1 MRRASRDHE
10 RRVSTLSDEIPGRH
24 GWLRQVRIIQGG
36 MGVAISGW
44 RLARAV
50 ASHRACMGVVSG
62 TALDSVVARR
72 LQDGDTGGHLR
83 RAIEAFP
90 DQAVAGR
97 VLDRFFVPMG
107 KKATTPYRRVGMQS
121 HLERPLVR
129 DLTVLA
135 AFVEVVLAREGHRGP
150 VGINLLT
157 KVKAPTLPTL
167 YGAMLAGVDCILMG
181 AGIPRE
187 IPGVLDAF
195 AEGRGASLRLLD
207 GPTGDEPA
215 PMLRFDPD
223 GVGYGAAQLPRPAF
237 LPIVSAD
244 SLAAMLL
251 RRSTGSVEGFIV
263 EGPLAGGHN
272 APPRGRTVLDETGQP
287 VYGERDQ
294 ADTARMVEL
303 GLPFWLAGATGSP
316 ESLAAAREAG
326 ATGIQLGTLFAFSRE
341 SGMDPDLRVRII
353 RDAREGGAK
362 VRTDPRASSTGYP
375 FKVVQVEGSVSV
387 PEVYEARPRV
397 CDNGYLREPVST
409 GGGSITYRCAAEPLP
424 AYVAKGGSEE
434 DAAGR
439 RCLCN
444 GLLAT
449 CGHPQVQKDGTVEPP
464 IVTSGDDLGRLVGLL
479 PAGRDDYGADDVI
492 RYLTGA
498 ASAL

>member
-1 MRRASRDHE
+1 VTTEVDD
-10 RRVSTLSDEIPGRH
+10 TPNRH

-44 RLARAV
+44 KLARAV
-50 ASHRACMGVVSG
+50 AAHRGCMGVVSG

-72 LQDGDTGGHLR
+72 LQDGDKGGHLR

-90 DQAVAGR
+90 DQGVAGR

-107 KKATTPYRRVGMQS
+107 RAPRTPYRRAGI
-121 HLERPLVR
+121 HTHAERPLLR

-135 AFVEVVLAREGHRGP
+135 AYVEVVLAREGHAGR

-157 KVKAPTLPTL
+157 KLKLPTLPTL

-195 AEGRGASLRLLD
+195 ASGREASLRLHD
-207 GPTGDEPA
+207 GPSTDEPM
-215 PMLRFDPD
+215 PTLTFDPAR
-223 GVGYGAAQLPRPAF
+223 VPYGAAELPRPAF

-244 SLAAMLL
+244 SLAAMLI
-251 RRSTGSVEGFIV
+251 RRSTGSVQGFVV

-272 APPRGRTVLDETGQP
+272 APPRGRTVLDESGQP
-287 VYGERDQ
+287 IYGERDQ
-294 ADTARMVEL
+294 VDTQRMVEL
-303 GLPFWLAGATGSP
+303 GLPFWLAGGTGSP
-316 ESLAAAREAG
+316 ESLAAALAAN
-326 ATGIQLGTLFAFSRE
+326 ATGIQLGTLFAYARE
-341 SGMDPDLRVRII
+341 SGMDPVLRERVIHAVR
-353 RDAREGGAK
+353 DGGAE

-375 FKVVQVEGSVSV
+375 FKVVGLEGTVSDHDT
-387 PEVYEARPRV
+387 YAARPRV
-397 CDNGYLREPVST
+397 CDNGYLREPVPARQ
-409 GGGSITYRCAAEPLP
+409 GGITYRCAAEPVA
-424 AYVAKGGSEE
+424 AYVAKGGSVE
-434 DAAGR
+434 DTAER

-449 CGHPQVQKDGTVEPP
+449 AGYPQVQKDGTVEPP
-464 IVTSGDDLGRLVGLL
+464 IITSGDDLARLPSLL

-498 ASAL
+498 SATL

>member
-1 MRRASRDHE
+1 
-10 RRVSTLSDEIPGRH
+10 VSTLSDEVQGRH

-72 LQDGDTGGHLR
+72 LQDGDRGGHLR

-90 DQAVAGR
+90 DQGVAGR

-107 KKATTPYRRVGMQS
+107 KKAATPYRRVGMQT
-121 HLERPLVR
+121 HVERPLVR

-135 AFVEVVLAREGHRGP
+135 AFVEVVLAREGHRGR

-195 AEGRGASLRLLD
+195 AEGRGASLRLFD
-207 GPTGDEPA
+207 GPAGDEPA
-215 PMLRFDPD
+215 PMLRFDPE
-223 GVGYGAAQLPRPAF
+223 GVGYGAAQLSRPAF

-251 RRSTGSVEGFIV
+251 RRSNGSVEGFIV

-294 ADTARMVEL
+294 ADSARMAEL

-316 ESLAAAREAG
+316 ESLAAARAAG

-341 SGMDPDLRVRII
+341 SGMDPELRVKII
-353 RDAREGGAK
+353 HDAREGGAE

-375 FKVVQVEGSVSV
+375 FKVVQVGGSVSV

-397 CDNGYLREPVST
+397 CDNGYLREAVST
-409 GGGSITYRCAAEPLP
+409 AGGSITYRCAAEPVP
-424 AYVAKGGSEE
+424 AYLAKGGSEE

>member
-1 MRRASRDHE
+1 
-10 RRVSTLSDEIPGRH
+10 VSTATDETQGRH

-50 ASHRACMGVVSG
+50 ASHRGCLGVVSG

-72 LQDGDTGGHLR
+72 LQDGDSGGHLR

-90 DQAVAGR
+90 DQGVAGR

-107 KKATTPYRRVGMQS
+107 RHPKTPYRRVGMQT
-121 HLERPLVR
+121 HAERPLLR

-135 AFVEVVLAREGHRGP
+135 AFVEVVLAREGHRGR
-150 VGINLLT
+150 VGINLMT
-157 KVKAPTLPTL
+157 KLKVPTLPTL

-195 AEGRGASLRLLD
+195 AAGQEAHLRLHD
-207 GPTGDEPA
+207 GPTPEQPA
-215 PMLRFDPD
+215 PMLTFDP
-223 GVGYGAAQLPRPAF
+223 GRVAYGAAQLPRPAF

-244 SLAAMLL
+244 SLAAMLI
-251 RRSTGSVEGFIV
+251 RRSTGSVEGFVV

-272 APPRGRTVLDETGQP
+272 APPRGRTVLDDTGQP
-287 VYGERDQ
+287 IYGERDQ
-294 ADTARMVEL
+294 VDATRMAEL
-303 GLPFWLAGATGSP
+303 GLPFWLAGGTGSP
-316 ESLAAAREAG
+316 ERLTAARKAG
-326 ATGIQLGTLFAFSRE
+326 ATGIQLGTLFAYARE
-341 SGMDPDLRVRII
+341 SGMDPVLRNRVISAVRQ
-353 RDAREGGAK
+353 GGAE
-362 VRTDPRASSTGYP
+362 VRTDPRASSTGFP
-375 FKVVQVEGSVSV
+375 FKVVQLEGTVSV
-387 PEVYEARPRV
+387 PEVYSARPRV
-397 CDNGYLREPVST
+397 CDNGYLREPVPAHEGT
-409 GGGSITYRCAAEPLP
+409 ITYRCAAEPVA
-424 AYVAKGGSEE
+424 AYLAKGGSLDDTTE
-434 DAAGR
+434 R

-449 CGHPQVQKDGTVEPP
+449 AGYAQVQKDGTVEPP
-464 IVTSGDDLGRLVGLL
+464 IITSGDDLTRLATLL
-479 PAGRDDYGADDVI
+479 PPDRDDYGADDVI

-498 ASAL
+498 AASL

>member
-1 MRRASRDHE
+1 
-10 RRVSTLSDEIPGRH
+10 
-24 GWLRQVRIIQGG
+24 

-50 ASHRACMGVVSG
+50 GSHRACMGVVSG

-72 LQDGDTGGHLR
+72 LQDGDSGGHLR

-90 DQAVAGR
+90 DQGVAGR

-107 KKATTPYRRVGMQS
+107 KKAATPYRRVGMQT
-121 HLERPLVR
+121 HVERPLVR

-135 AFVEVVLAREGHRGP
+135 AFVEVVLAREGHRGR

-195 AEGRGASLRLLD
+195 AEGRGASLRLFD
-207 GPTGDEPA
+207 GPAGDEPA
-215 PMLRFDPD
+215 PMLRFDPE
-223 GVGYGAAQLPRPAF
+223 GVGYGAAQLSRPAF

-251 RRSTGSVEGFIV
+251 RRSNGSVEGFIV

-294 ADTARMVEL
+294 ADSARMAEL

-316 ESLAAAREAG
+316 ESLAAARAAG

-341 SGMDPDLRVRII
+341 SGMDPELRVKII
-353 RDAREGGAK
+353 HDAREGGAE

-375 FKVVQVEGSVSV
+375 FKVVQVGGSVSV

-397 CDNGYLREPVST
+397 CDNGYLREAVST
-409 GGGSITYRCAAEPLP
+409 AGGSITYRCAAEPVP
-424 AYVAKGGSEE
+424 AYLAKGGSEE

>member
-1 MRRASRDHE
+1 MAMTSNE
-10 RRVSTLSDEIPGRH
+10 TPARH

-50 ASHRACMGVVSG
+50 AAHRGCMGVVSG

-72 LQDGDTGGHLR
+72 LQDGDKGGHLR

-90 DQAVAGR
+90 DQGVAGR
-97 VLDRFFVPMG
+97 ILDRFFVPMG
-107 KKATTPYRRVGMQS
+107 KAPLTPYRRTGMQT
-121 HLERPLVR
+121 HAERPLVR

-135 AFVEVVLAREGHRGP
+135 AFVEVVLAREGHRGR
-150 VGINLLT
+150 VGINLMT
-157 KVKAPTLPTL
+157 KLKPPTLPTL

-195 AEGRGASLRLLD
+195 AEGREASMHLID
-207 GPTGDEPA
+207 GPVPGQPA
-215 PMLRFDPD
+215 PMLTFDPA
-223 GVGYGAAQLPRPAF
+223 GVGYGAARLPRPAF
-237 LPIVSAD
+237 LPIISAD
-244 SLAAMLL
+244 SLAVMLI
-251 RRSTGSVEGFIV
+251 RRANGSVEGFVV

-272 APPRGRTVLDETGQP
+272 APPRGKTVLDESGQP

-294 ADTARMVEL
+294 VDTARMAEL

-316 ESLAAAREAG
+316 EKLAEAREAG
-326 ATGIQLGTLFAFSRE
+326 ATGIQLGTLFAFARE
-341 SGMDPDLRVRII
+341 SGMDPVLRNRVLSAA
-353 RDAREGGAK
+353 RDGGAE
-362 VRTDPRASSTGYP
+362 VRTDPRASSSGYP
-375 FKVVQVEGSVSV
+375 FKVVQVAGSVSN
-387 PEVYEARPRV
+387 PEVYAARPRV
-397 CDNGYLREPVST
+397 CDNGYLREPVVA
-409 GGGSITYRCAAEPLP
+409 GGAVTYRCAAEPVA
-424 AYVAKGGSEE
+424 AYMAKGGTAE
-434 DAAGR
+434 DTAER

-449 CGHPQVQKDGTVEPP
+449 AGHPQVQKDGTVEPP
-464 IVTSGDDLGRLVGLL
+464 IVTSGDDLARLATLL
-479 PAGRDDYGADDVI
+479 PPGRDDYGAADVI

-498 ASAL
+498 AATL

>member
-1 MRRASRDHE
+1 MRRASRDHV
-10 RRVSTLSDEIPGRH
+10 RRVSTLSDEVQGRH

-72 LQDGDTGGHLR
+72 LQDGDSGGHLR

-90 DQAVAGR
+90 DQGVAGR

-107 KKATTPYRRVGMQS
+107 KKAATPYRRVGMQT
-121 HLERPLVR
+121 HVERPLVR

-135 AFVEVVLAREGHRGP
+135 AFVEVVLAREGHRGR

-195 AEGRGASLRLLD
+195 AEGRGASLRLFD
-207 GPTGDEPA
+207 GPAGDEPA
-215 PMLRFDPD
+215 PMLRFDPE
-223 GVGYGAAQLPRPAF
+223 GVGYGAAQLSRPAF

-251 RRSTGSVEGFIV
+251 RRSNGSVEGFIV

-294 ADTARMVEL
+294 ADSARMAEL

-316 ESLAAAREAG
+316 ESLAAARAAG

-341 SGMDPDLRVRII
+341 SGMDPELRVKII
-353 RDAREGGAK
+353 HDAREGGAE

-375 FKVVQVEGSVSV
+375 FKVVQVGGSVSV

-397 CDNGYLREPVST
+397 CDNGYLREAVST
-409 GGGSITYRCAAEPLP
+409 AGGSITYRCAAEPVP
-424 AYVAKGGSEE
+424 AYLAKGGSEE

-479 PAGRDDYGADDVI
+479 PPGRDDYGADDVI

-498 ASAL
+498 ASGL

>member
-1 MRRASRDHE
+1 
-10 RRVSTLSDEIPGRH
+10 VSTLSDEVQGRH

-50 ASHRACMGVVSG
+50 GSHRACMGVVSG

-72 LQDGDTGGHLR
+72 LQDGDSGGHLR

-90 DQAVAGR
+90 DQGVAGR

-107 KKATTPYRRVGMQS
+107 KKAATPYRRVGMQT
-121 HLERPLVR
+121 HVERPLVR

-135 AFVEVVLAREGHRGP
+135 AFVEVVLAREGHRGR

-195 AEGRGASLRLLD
+195 AEGRGASLRLFD
-207 GPTGDEPA
+207 GPAGDEPA
-215 PMLRFDPD
+215 PMLRFDPE
-223 GVGYGAAQLPRPAF
+223 GVGYGAAQLSRPAF

-251 RRSTGSVEGFIV
+251 RRSNGSVEGFIV

-294 ADTARMVEL
+294 ADSARMAEL

-316 ESLAAAREAG
+316 ESLAAARAAG

-341 SGMDPDLRVRII
+341 SGMDPELRVKII
-353 RDAREGGAK
+353 HDAREGGAE

-375 FKVVQVEGSVSV
+375 FKVVQVGGSVSV

-397 CDNGYLREPVST
+397 CDNGYLREAVST
-409 GGGSITYRCAAEPLP
+409 AGGSITYRCAAEPVP
-424 AYVAKGGSEE
+424 AYLAKGGSEE

>member
-1 MRRASRDHE
+1 MQMRADLVKVRCHLRRTSRREATPLPGFRSSRVNQKRSRGDRVE
-10 RRVSTLSDEIPGRH
+10 RRQLARPTRRH
-24 GWLRQVRIIQGG
+24 PRIAQGG

-90 DQAVAGR
+90 DQGVAGR

-107 KKATTPYRRVGMQS
+107 KKVGTPYRRVGMQT
-121 HLERPLVR
+121 HVERPLVR

-135 AFVEVVLAREGHRGP
+135 AFVEVVLAREGHRGR

-195 AEGRGASLRLLD
+195 AEGRGARLRLLD
-207 GPTGDEPA
+207 GPTTDELA
-215 PMLRFDPD
+215 PMLRFDPE

-244 SLAAMLL
+244 SLAPGC
-251 RRSTGSVEGFIV
+251 GS
-263 EGPLAGGHN
+263 N
-272 APPRGRTVLDETGQP
+272 T
-287 VYGERDQ
+287 
-294 ADTARMVEL
+294 
-303 GLPFWLAGATGSP
+303 
-316 ESLAAAREAG
+316 
-326 ATGIQLGTLFAFSRE
+326 
-341 SGMDPDLRVRII
+341 
-353 RDAREGGAK
+353 
-362 VRTDPRASSTGYP
+362 SST
-375 FKVVQVEGSVSV
+375 
-387 PEVYEARPRV
+387 
-397 CDNGYLREPVST
+397 
-409 GGGSITYRCAAEPLP
+409 
-424 AYVAKGGSEE
+424 
-434 DAAGR
+434 
-439 RCLCN
+439 
-444 GLLAT
+444 
-449 CGHPQVQKDGTVEPP
+449 
-464 IVTSGDDLGRLVGLL
+464 
-479 PAGRDDYGADDVI
+479 
-492 RYLTGA
+492 
-498 ASAL
+498 

>member
-1 MRRASRDHE
+1 MRRASRDHV
-10 RRVSTLSDEIPGRH
+10 RRVSTLSDEVQGRH

-50 ASHRACMGVVSG
+50 GSHRACMGVVSG

-72 LQDGDTGGHLR
+72 LQDGDSGGHLR

-90 DQAVAGR
+90 DQGVAGR

-107 KKATTPYRRVGMQS
+107 KKAATPYRRVGMQT
-121 HLERPLVR
+121 HVERPLVR

-135 AFVEVVLAREGHRGP
+135 AFVEVVLAREGHRGR

-195 AEGRGASLRLLD
+195 AEGRGASLRLFD
-207 GPTGDEPA
+207 GPAGDEPA
-215 PMLRFDPD
+215 PMLRFDPE
-223 GVGYGAAQLPRPAF
+223 GVGYGAAQLSRPAF

-251 RRSTGSVEGFIV
+251 RRSNGSVEGFIV

-294 ADTARMVEL
+294 ADSARMAEL

-316 ESLAAAREAG
+316 ESLAAARAAG

-341 SGMDPDLRVRII
+341 SGMDPELRVKII
-353 RDAREGGAK
+353 HDAREGGAE

-375 FKVVQVEGSVSV
+375 FKVVQVGGSVSV

-397 CDNGYLREPVST
+397 CDNGYLREAVST
-409 GGGSITYRCAAEPLP
+409 AGGSITYRCAAEPVP
-424 AYVAKGGSEE
+424 AYLAKGGSEE

>member
-1 MRRASRDHE
+1 
-10 RRVSTLSDEIPGRH
+10 VSTVSDETPGRH

-44 RLARAV
+44 RLARTV
-50 ASHRACMGVVSG
+50 AAHHGCMGVVSG

-83 RAIEAFP
+83 RAIEGFP
-90 DQAVAGR
+90 DQGVAGR

-107 KKATTPYRRVGMQS
+107 KKAATPYRRVGMQT
-121 HLERPLVR
+121 HVERPLVR
-129 DLTVLA
+129 DLAVLA
-135 AFVEVVLAREGHRGP
+135 AFVEVVLAREGHRGR

-195 AEGRGASLRLLD
+195 AEGRGASLRLFD
-207 GPTGDEPA
+207 GPTTDEPG
-215 PMLRFDPD
+215 PMLRFDPE
-223 GVGYGAAQLPRPAF
+223 GVGYGAAQLTRPAF

-251 RRSTGSVEGFIV
+251 RRSNGSVEGFIV

-294 ADTARMVEL
+294 ADSARMVEL

-316 ESLAAAREAG
+316 ESLAAARAAG

-341 SGMDPDLRVRII
+341 SGMDPELRLKII
-353 RDAREGGAK
+353 HDAREGGAE

-397 CDNGYLREPVST
+397 CDNGYLREAVST
-409 GGGSITYRCAAEPLP
+409 GGGSVTYRCAAEPVA
-424 AYVAKGGSEE
+424 AYLAKGGSAE

-479 PAGRDDYGADDVI
+479 PAGRDDYGANDVI

-498 ASAL
+498 AAGL

>member
-1 MRRASRDHE
+1 MDTVTNE
-10 RRVSTLSDEIPGRH
+10 TQGRH

-50 ASHRACMGVVSG
+50 AAHRGCMGVVSG

-90 DQAVAGR
+90 DQGVAGR
-97 VLDRFFVPMG
+97 ILDRFFVPMG
-107 KKATTPYRRVGMQS
+107 KKAATPYRRAGMQT
-121 HLERPLVR
+121 HVEHPLVR
-129 DLTVLA
+129 DLTVVA
-135 AFVEVVLAREGHRGP
+135 AFVEVVLAREGHRGR

-195 AEGRGASLRLLD
+195 AAGQGARLRLFD
-207 GPTGDEPA
+207 GPTPEPA
-215 PMLRFDPD
+215 PLLSFDPA

-294 ADTARMVEL
+294 ADTARMAEL

-316 ESLAAAREAG
+316 EKLAEARAAG
-326 ATGIQLGTLFAFSRE
+326 ATGIQLGTLFAYARE
-341 SGMDPDLRVRII
+341 SGMDPTLRDRVISAVR
-353 RDAREGGAK
+353 DGGAK

-375 FKVVQVEGSVSV
+375 FKVVQVEGSVAM
-387 PEVYEARPRV
+387 PEVYAARPRV
-397 CDNGYLREPVST
+397 CDNGYLREPVPEES
-409 GGGSITYRCAAEPLP
+409 GRITYRCAAEPVA
-424 AYVAKGGSEE
+424 AYIAKGGSAD
-434 DAAGR
+434 DAAER

-464 IVTSGDDLGRLVGLL
+464 IVTSGDDLFRLAKLL

-498 ASAL
+498 AASL

>member
-1 MRRASRDHE
+1 
-10 RRVSTLSDEIPGRH
+10 
-24 GWLRQVRIIQGG
+24 
-36 MGVAISGW
+36 
-44 RLARAV
+44 
-50 ASHRACMGVVSG
+50 
-62 TALDSVVARR
+62 
-72 LQDGDTGGHLR
+72 
-83 RAIEAFP
+83 
-90 DQAVAGR
+90 
-97 VLDRFFVPMG
+97 
-107 KKATTPYRRVGMQS
+107 
-121 HLERPLVR
+121 
-129 DLTVLA
+129 
-135 AFVEVVLAREGHRGP
+135 
-150 VGINLLT
+150 
-157 KVKAPTLPTL
+157 
-167 YGAMLAGVDCILMG
+167 MLAGVDCILMG

-195 AEGRGASLRLLD
+195 AEGRGASLRLFD
-207 GPTGDEPA
+207 GPAGDEPA
-215 PMLRFDPD
+215 PMLRFDPE
-223 GVGYGAAQLPRPAF
+223 GVGYGAAQLSRPAF

-251 RRSTGSVEGFIV
+251 RRSNGSVEGFIV

-294 ADTARMVEL
+294 ADSARMAEL

-316 ESLAAAREAG
+316 ESLAAARAAG

-341 SGMDPDLRVRII
+341 SGMDPELRVKII
-353 RDAREGGAK
+353 HDAREGGAE

-375 FKVVQVEGSVSV
+375 FKVVQVGGSVSV

-397 CDNGYLREPVST
+397 CDNGYLREAVST
-409 GGGSITYRCAAEPLP
+409 AGGSITYRCAAEPVP
-424 AYVAKGGSEE
+424 AYLAKGGSEE

>member
-1 MRRASRDHE
+1 MRRASRDHV
-10 RRVSTLSDEIPGRH
+10 RRVSTLSDEVQGRH

-72 LQDGDTGGHLR
+72 LQDGDSGGHLR

-90 DQAVAGR
+90 DQGVAGR

-107 KKATTPYRRVGMQS
+107 KKAATPYRRVGMQT
-121 HLERPLVR
+121 HVERPLVR

-135 AFVEVVLAREGHRGP
+135 AFVEVVLAREGHRGR

-195 AEGRGASLRLLD
+195 AEGRGASLRLFD

-215 PMLRFDPD
+215 PMLRFDPE
-223 GVGYGAAQLPRPAF
+223 GVGYGAAQLSRPAF

-251 RRSTGSVEGFIV
+251 RRSNGSVEGFIV

-294 ADTARMVEL
+294 ADSARMAEL

-316 ESLAAAREAG
+316 ESLAAARAAG

-341 SGMDPDLRVRII
+341 SGMDPELRVKII
-353 RDAREGGAK
+353 HDAREGGAE

-375 FKVVQVEGSVSV
+375 FKVVQVGGSVSV

-397 CDNGYLREPVST
+397 CDNGYLREAVST
-409 GGGSITYRCAAEPLP
+409 AGGSITYRCAAEPVP
-424 AYVAKGGSEE
+424 AYLAKGGSEE

>member
-1 MRRASRDHE
+1 M
-10 RRVSTLSDEIPGRH
+10 STVSDETHGRH

-44 RLARAV
+44 RLARTV
-50 ASHRACMGVVSG
+50 ASHRGCMGVVSG

-90 DQAVAGR
+90 DQGVAGR

-107 KKATTPYRRVGMQS
+107 KKVGTPYRRVGMQT
-121 HLERPLVR
+121 HVERPLVR

-135 AFVEVVLAREGHRGP
+135 AFVEVVLAREGHRGR

-207 GPTGDEPA
+207 GPTTDEPA
-215 PMLRFDPD
+215 PMLRFDPE
-223 GVGYGAAQLPRPAF
+223 GVGYGAALLSRPAF

-287 VYGERDQ
+287 VYGERDRV
-294 ADTARMVEL
+294 DTARMVEL

-341 SGMDPDLRVRII
+341 SGMDPELRVKII
-353 RDAREGGAK
+353 RDAREGGAE

-375 FKVVQVEGSVSV
+375 FKVVQVEGSVAV
-387 PEVYEARPRV
+387 PEVYEARHRV

-409 GGGSITYRCAAEPLP
+409 GGGSITYRCAAEPVA

-479 PAGRDDYGADDVI
+479 PADRDDYGADDVI

>member
-1 MRRASRDHE
+1 MRRASRDHV
-10 RRVSTLSDEIPGRH
+10 RRVSTLSDEVQGRH

-62 TALDSVVARR
+62 TALDRVVARR
-72 LQDGDTGGHLR
+72 LQDGDSGGHLR

-90 DQAVAGR
+90 DQGVAGR

-107 KKATTPYRRVGMQS
+107 KKAATPYRRVGMQT
-121 HLERPLVR
+121 HVERPLVR

-135 AFVEVVLAREGHRGP
+135 AFVEVVLAREGHRGR

-195 AEGRGASLRLLD
+195 AEGRGASLRLFD
-207 GPTGDEPA
+207 GPAGDEPA
-215 PMLRFDPD
+215 PMLRFDPE
-223 GVGYGAAQLPRPAF
+223 GVGYGAAQLSRPAF

-251 RRSTGSVEGFIV
+251 RRSNGSVEGFIV

-294 ADTARMVEL
+294 ADSARMAEL

-316 ESLAAAREAG
+316 ESLAAARAAG

-341 SGMDPDLRVRII
+341 SGMDPELRVKII
-353 RDAREGGAK
+353 HDAREGGAE

-375 FKVVQVEGSVSV
+375 FKVVQVGGSVSV

-397 CDNGYLREPVST
+397 CDNGYLREAVST
-409 GGGSITYRCAAEPLP
+409 AGGSITYRCAAEPVP
-424 AYVAKGGSEE
+424 AYLAKGGSEE

>member
-1 MRRASRDHE
+1 
-10 RRVSTLSDEIPGRH
+10 VSTLSDEVQGRH

-72 LQDGDTGGHLR
+72 LQDGDSGGHLR

-90 DQAVAGR
+90 DQGVAGR

-107 KKATTPYRRVGMQS
+107 KKAATPYRRVGMQT
-121 HLERPLVR
+121 HVERPLVR

-135 AFVEVVLAREGHRGP
+135 AFVEVVLAREGHRGR

-195 AEGRGASLRLLD
+195 AEGRGASLRLFD
-207 GPTGDEPA
+207 GPAGDEPA
-215 PMLRFDPD
+215 PMLRFDPE
-223 GVGYGAAQLPRPAF
+223 GVGYGAAQLSRPAF

-251 RRSTGSVEGFIV
+251 RRSNGSVEGFIV

-294 ADTARMVEL
+294 ADSARMAEL

-316 ESLAAAREAG
+316 ESLAAARAAG

-341 SGMDPDLRVRII
+341 SGMDPELRVKII
-353 RDAREGGAK
+353 HDAREGGAE

-375 FKVVQVEGSVSV
+375 FKVVQVGGSVSV

-397 CDNGYLREPVST
+397 CDNGYLREAVST
-409 GGGSITYRCAAEPLP
+409 AGGSITYRCAAEPVP
-424 AYVAKGGSEE
+424 AYLAKGGSEE

>member
-1 MRRASRDHE
+1 MDPATNE
-10 RRVSTLSDEIPGRH
+10 TQNRH
-24 GWLRQVRIIQGG
+24 GWLRQIRIIQGG

-50 ASHRACMGVVSG
+50 AAHRGCMGVVSG

-72 LQDGDTGGHLR
+72 LQDGDNGGHLR

-90 DQAVAGR
+90 DQGVAGR

-107 KKATTPYRRVGMQS
+107 KRPGTPYRRAGMQS
-121 HLERPLVR
+121 HVERPLVR

-135 AFVEVVLAREGHRGP
+135 AFVEVVLAREGHRGR

-181 AGIPRE
+181 AGIPKE

-195 AEGRGASLRLLD
+195 AGGKGASLRLLD
-207 GPTGDEPA
+207 GPVPEPA
-215 PMLRFDPD
+215 PMLSFDPA

-251 RRSTGSVEGFIV
+251 RRSSGSLQGFIV

-272 APPRGRTVLDETGQP
+272 APPRGRTTFDETGQP
-287 VYGERDQ
+287 IYGERDQ
-294 ADTARMVEL
+294 VDLARMAEL
-303 GLPFWLAGATGSP
+303 GLPFWLAGGTGSP
-316 ESLAAAREAG
+316 ERLAEARAAG
-326 ATGIQLGTLFAFSRE
+326 ATGIQLGTLFAYSRE
-341 SGMDPDLRVRII
+341 SGMDAGLRTQVI
-353 RDAREGGAK
+353 RAVREGGGD
-362 VRTDPRASSTGYP
+362 VRTDARASSTGYP
-375 FKVVQVEGSVSV
+375 FKVVQAEGSVAI
-387 PEVYEARPRV
+387 PEVYAARPRV
-397 CDNGYLREPVST
+397 CDNGYLREPFAT
-409 GGGSITYRCAAEPLP
+409 GGTTITYRCAAEPVA
-424 AYVAKGGSEE
+424 AYVAKGGTAE

-449 CGHPQVQKDGTVEPP
+449 AGHPQVQKDGTVEPP
-464 IVTSGDDLGRLVGLL
+464 IITSGDDLARLVTLL
-479 PAGRDDYGADDVI
+479 PPDRDEYGADDVI

-498 ASAL
+498 AAGL

>member
-1 MRRASRDHE
+1 MRG
-10 RRVSTLSDEIPGRH
+10 VSTLSNEVQGRH

-44 RLARAV
+44 QLARAV

-72 LQDGDTGGHLR
+72 LQDGDSGGHLR

-90 DQAVAGR
+90 DQGVAGR

-107 KKATTPYRRVGMQS
+107 KKAATPYRRVGMQT
-121 HLERPLVR
+121 HVERPLVR

-135 AFVEVVLAREGHRGP
+135 AFVEVVLAREGHRGR

-195 AEGRGASLRLLD
+195 AEGRGASLRLFD
-207 GPTGDEPA
+207 GPAGDEPA
-215 PMLRFDPD
+215 PMLRFDPE
-223 GVGYGAAQLPRPAF
+223 GVGYGAAQLSRPAF

-244 SLAAMLL
+244 LLAAMLL
-251 RRSTGSVEGFIV
+251 RRSNGSVEGFIV

-294 ADTARMVEL
+294 ADSARMAEL

-316 ESLAAAREAG
+316 ESLAAARAAG

-341 SGMDPDLRVRII
+341 LGMDPELRVKII
-353 RDAREGGAK
+353 HDAREGGAE

-397 CDNGYLREPVST
+397 CDNGYLREAVST
-409 GGGSITYRCAAEPLP
+409 AGGSITYRCAAEPVP
-424 AYVAKGGSEE
+424 AYLAKGGSEE
-434 DAAGR
+434 DTAGR

-498 ASAL
+498 ASEL

>member
-1 MRRASRDHE
+1 M
-10 RRVSTLSDEIPGRH
+10 STVSDETHGRH

-90 DQAVAGR
+90 DQGVAGR

-107 KKATTPYRRVGMQS
+107 KKVGTPYRRVGMQT
-121 HLERPLVR
+121 HVERPLVR

-135 AFVEVVLAREGHRGP
+135 AFVEVVLAREGHRGR

-207 GPTGDEPA
+207 GPTTDEPA
-215 PMLRFDPD
+215 PMLRFDPE
-223 GVGYGAAQLPRPAF
+223 GVGYGAALLPRPAF

-287 VYGERDQ
+287 VYGERDRV
-294 ADTARMVEL
+294 DTARMVEL

-341 SGMDPDLRVRII
+341 SGMDPELRVKII
-353 RDAREGGAK
+353 RDAREGGAE

-375 FKVVQVEGSVSV
+375 FKVVQVEGSVAV
-387 PEVYEARPRV
+387 PEVYEARHRV

-409 GGGSITYRCAAEPLP
+409 GGGSITYRCAAEPVA